1 MAGPWLLYPQRSQS
15 RVHSTVGE
23 DGSWEGATRISPSK
37 SRAGR
42 PRAGRVIQLSSGRR
56 LEASCVNRNLGE
68 EHYEVAAS
76 STEWR
81 ENLGPGR
88 RGKASTPK
96 SQLHCVTLGK
106 CCSLSGPSLMGQGWN
121 RGSPHSLWAPGQ
133 PFDQEVWKQ
142 GLSILGICTVWGPA
156 PSLLSSRPEPCSGSM
171 GSKPGL
177 WQNMISNRVQAEQK
191 TAPRVAGRASSLDW
205 SWQDPLKFAC
215 ILEGKL
221 TGGTSNG

>member
-1 MAGPWLLYPQRSQS
+1 MRMGAGRGPQGFPLPKAER
-15 RVHSTVGE
+15 
-23 DGSWEGATRISPSK
+23 
-37 SRAGR
+37 GR
-42 PRAGRVIQLSSGRR
+42 PRVGRVIQLSSGRW

-68 EHYEVAAS
+68 EHCEVAPS

-106 CCSLSGPSLMGQGWN
+106 CCSLSGLSLMGQGWN

-142 GLSILGICTVWGPA
+142 GLSILGTCTVLGPS
-156 PSLLSSRPEPCSGSM
+156 SLLSS
-171 GSKPGL
+171 
-177 WQNMISNRVQAEQK
+177 
-191 TAPRVAGRASSLDW
+191 
-205 SWQDPLKFAC
+205 
-215 ILEGKL
+215 
-221 TGGTSNG
+221 